1 MVSMIHVLLMCSLEL
16 SVIITC
22 LGMEHNIQFMHCD
35 CEPLPLTMVRANL
48 WPGTPQH
55 PRYAFTFNLLDWAE
69 ALLLESHVALKDFC
83 NSLYFR
89 CPYPVTKVFCVSIN
103 KTI

>member
-1 MVSMIHVLLMCSLEL
+1 M
-16 SVIITC
+16 IITC
-22 LGMEHNIQFMHCD
+22 LGMEHNIQFIHCD

-48 WPGTPQH
+48 WPATPQH

-89 CPYPVTKVFCVSIN
+89 CPYPVTKVLCMSIN
-103 KTI
+103 KTIWYLYLILEEGRVL